1 MAEINAIN
9 LSASIV
15 NDKRYSDL
23 KTAIYEELVNKDH
36 ATVVSVFKTL
46 QEWATEAEDNK
57 FEVID
62 RPKNVVSK
70 VSAHDLDLDP
80 DLDDSLTPDEL
91 SQRK

>member
-1 MAEINAIN
+1 MADINATN

-36 ATVVSVFKTL
+36 ATVVAVFKTL

-57 FEVID
+57 FEKIE
-62 RPKNVVSK
+62 RPKSVVSR
-70 VSAHDLDLDP
+70 VSTHDLDLDP
-80 DLDDSLTPDEL
+80 DLDDSLTQEEL
-91 SQRK
+91 SSRK